1 MFFQSVPSFTLV
13 LSLDIKYSSF
23 YVLSACA
30 GGLREIKKK
39 KELYFLRSSKGS
51 REASSVA
58 VVLIQEAYRLGRGLG
73 ATETDCQDSP
83 LTAKAQAGG
92 CPRSSALAVTVASGE
107 LQRKGA

>member
-39 KELYFLRSSKGS
+39 KRIIFLKKFQRKQRSLKCSGGTDS
-51 REASSVA
+51 
-58 VVLIQEAYRLGRGLG
+58 GGL
-73 ATETDCQDSP
+73 Q
-83 LTAKAQAGG
+83 
-92 CPRSSALAVTVASGE
+92 V
-107 LQRKGA
+107 RKGAWGNGD